1 VRDLEVRVHRALYPG
16 GDEAAQWNRHD
27 RLGARNQLQFPRT
40 DHDVALCGV
49 RAHAVNQ
56 LYESDQ
62 TTGSVRTPTPGRLGR
77 EGRGCGRAAG
87 TAPTG
92 DGTAAA
98 WGAGCT
104 GAGFGAGALYGI
116 GRIFCVLSGSSS
128 TGEPI
133 ARINCWKPVL

>member
-1 VRDLEVRVHRALYPG
+1 MIGLALGISFNSRELIMMSPC
-16 GDEAAQWNRHD
+16 
-27 RLGARNQLQFPRT
+27 
-40 DHDVALCGV
+40 VAFAPMPL
-49 RAHAVNQ
+49 NQ